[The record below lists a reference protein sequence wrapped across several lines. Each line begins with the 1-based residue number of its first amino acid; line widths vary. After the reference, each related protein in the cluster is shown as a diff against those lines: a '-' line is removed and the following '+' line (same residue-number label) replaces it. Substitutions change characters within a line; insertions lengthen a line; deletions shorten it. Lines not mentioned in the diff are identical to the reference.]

1 MSSIRLEYLFRQ
13 YLNQELSA
21 EENRELMQ
29 LLQQQSND
37 GAVKEWLD
45 DLWSNLTIENRLSES
60 KANALFNAI
69 LAADRDVP
77 MQTAQRPVRRL
88 FTATRVAA
96 AAVLLLCI
104 STGVW
109 YFFLKKQAPSTV
121 QSNEPA
127 HIINDIPPGINNAVL
142 VLADGKRINLDSSV
156 NGDLAQQGTTTIRN
170 SNGQLLY
177 VVDRSSKAGGTVNRE
192 LGTSFNTLTTARGN
206 QYQLLLPD
214 GSKVWLNAE
223 SSVRFPVA
231 FHGAARRVEIT
242 GEVFFDVV
250 HNAKMPFSVLANGVE
265 VQDLGTQF
273 NVNAYENEEGV
284 KTTVVEGKVKVK
296 VQAPSSRLQAPS
308 QNTSAIVIPG
318 QRAQVNEKGAI
329 KLVKDADVDAAVAW
343 KNGQFMFAGNSIQSV
358 MRQLERWYDIE
369 VSYAPNV
376 SKEEYIGTI
385 TRFSNISAV
394 LNMLERTGTVR
405 FELKG
410 KKVIVK

>member
-1 MSSIRLEYLFRQ
+1 MPSIRLEYLFRQ

-21 EENRELMQ
+21 DENRELMQ
-29 LLQQQSND
+29 LLQQQSNNA
-37 GAVKEWLD
+37 AVKEWLD
-45 DLWSNLTIENRLSES
+45 GLWSNLTIENRLSES

-69 LAADRDVP
+69 LAADRGVS

-88 FTATRVAA
+88 FTASRMAA

-104 STGVW
+104 SAGAW
-109 YFFLKKQAPSTV
+109 YFFFKKPAASTV
-121 QSNEPA
+121 QSHEPA
-127 HIINDIPPGINNAVL
+127 HLINDLPPGTNNAVL
-142 VLADGKRINLDSSV
+142 VLADGSRILLDSSA
-156 NGDLAQQGTTTIRN
+156 NDDLARQGNTTISKKDGRVQYDASN
-170 SNGQLLY
+170 SPLTIDHSPY
-177 VVDRSSKAGGTVNRE
+177 
-192 LGTSFNTLTTARGN
+192 NTLTTARGN

-231 FHGAARRVEIT
+231 FQGKERRVEVT

-250 HNAKMPFSVLANGVE
+250 HNSKMPFSVLANGVE

-273 NVNAYENEEGV
+273 NVNAYSNEEGV
-284 KTTVVEGKVKVK
+284 KTTVVEGKVNVVK
-296 VQAPSSRLQAPS
+296 RETANVKRQ
-308 QNTSAIVIPG
+308 SAIVTPG
-318 QRAQVNEKGAI
+318 QQAQVNDRGAI
-329 KLVKDADVDAAVAW
+329 NVVKDVDVDAAVAW
-343 KNGQFMFAGNSIQSV
+343 KNGQFIFAGNNIQSV

-405 FELKG
+405 FEIKG
-410 KKVIVK
+410 RKVLVK

>member
-1 MSSIRLEYLFRQ
+1 MPSIRLEYLFRQ

-21 EENRELMQ
+21 DENRELMQ

-37 GAVKEWLD
+37 SAVKEWLD
-45 DLWSNLTIENRLSES
+45 GLWSNLTIENRLSES

-69 LAADRDVP
+69 LAADRGVS
-77 MQTAQRPVRRL
+77 MQTALRPVRRL
-88 FTATRVAA
+88 FSASRVAA

-104 STGVW
+104 SAGAW
-109 YFFLKKQAPSTV
+109 YFFFKKPVASTV
-121 QSNEPA
+121 QSHEPA
-127 HIINDIPPGINNAVL
+127 HLINDIPPGTNNAVL
-142 VLADGKRINLDSSV
+142 VLADGKRINLDSAG
-156 NGDLAQQGTTTIRN
+156 NGDVARQEQTTITKKNGMVVYNDSN
-170 SNGQLLY
+170 SPLTTHHSPY
-177 VVDRSSKAGGTVNRE
+177 
-192 LGTSFNTLTTARGN
+192 NTLTTARGN

-231 FHGAARRVEIT
+231 FQGRERRVEIT

-250 HNAKMPFSVLANGVE
+250 HNAKMPFAVVANGVE

-273 NVNAYENEEGV
+273 NVNAYANESGV
-284 KTTVVEGKVKVK
+284 QTTVIEGKVNIVK
-296 VQAPSSRLQAPS
+296 RETANVKRQSAILKPGERAVLTHDSRLTIDENVDVEQ
-308 QNTSAIVIPG
+308 VI
-318 QRAQVNEKGAI
+318 
-329 KLVKDADVDAAVAW
+329 AW

-376 SKEEYIGTI
+376 STEEYIGTI

>member
-21 EENRELMQ
+21 DENQELMQ

-45 DLWSNLTIENRLSES
+45 GLWNNLTIENRLSES

-69 LAADRDVP
+69 LAADRNVSV
-77 MQTAQRPVRRL
+77 QTAQRPVRRL
-88 FTATRVAA
+88 FTPSRIAA
-96 AAVLLLCI
+96 AAVLVLCI
-104 STGVW
+104 CASTW
-109 YFFLKKQAPSTV
+109 YFFLKKPAPSTV

-127 HIINDIPPGINNAVL
+127 HIINDIPPGTNNAVL
-142 VLADGKRINLDSSV
+142 VLADGRRILLDSAASGV
-156 NGDLAQQGTTTIRN
+156 LAQQGTTSIRKSGGQVVYDAHPETRN
-170 SNGQLLY
+170 S
-177 VVDRSSKAGGTVNRE
+177 KPET
-192 LGTSFNTLTTARGN
+192 FNTLTTARGN

-250 HNAKMPFSVLANGVE
+250 HNAEMPFSVLANGVE

-273 NVNAYENEEGV
+273 NVNAYGNEEGV
-284 KTTVVEGKVKVK
+284 KTTVVEGKVKV
-296 VQAPSSRLQAPS
+296 QAPSSKPQAPS
-308 QNTSAIVIPG
+308 QNTSAIVTPG
-318 QRAQVNEKGAI
+318 QQAQVSDNGTM

-358 MRQLERWYDIE
+358 MRQLERWYDVE

-405 FELKG
+405 FEVKG
-410 KKVIVK
+410 RRVLVK

>member
-1 MSSIRLEYLFRQ
+1 MPSIRLEYLFRQ

-21 EENRELMQ
+21 DENRELMQ

-37 GAVKEWLD
+37 AAVKEWLD

-69 LAADRDVP
+69 LAADRGMS
-77 MQTAQRPVRRL
+77 MQTAQRPVRRM
-88 FTATRVAA
+88 FTTMRVAA

-104 STGVW
+104 SAGAW
-109 YFFLKKQAPSTV
+109 YFFFKKPAASTV
-121 QSNEPA
+121 QRDEPA
-127 HIINDIPPGINNAVL
+127 HIINDLPPGTNNAVL
-142 VLADGKRINLDSSV
+142 VLADGSRINLDSTA
-156 NGDLAQQGTTTIRN
+156 NGNLARQGEVTISKRDGMVVYDNRQQAIDNTQKAIPYNTI
-170 SNGQLLY
+170 S
-177 VVDRSSKAGGTVNRE
+177 
-192 LGTSFNTLTTARGN
+192 TARGN

-231 FHGAARRVEIT
+231 FHGKERRVEIT

-250 HNAKMPFSVLANGVE
+250 HNSKMPFAVVANGVE

-273 NVNAYENEEGV
+273 NVNAYKNEEGV
-284 KTTVVEGKVKVK
+284 KTTVVEGKVNIQLAIGNKQK
-296 VQAPSSRLQAPS
+296 TIDNRQ
-308 QNTSAIVIPG
+308 SAILVPG
-318 QRAQVNEKGAI
+318 QQAQVNDRGAI
-329 KLVKDADVDAAVAW
+329 KVIKDADVDAAVAW

-376 SKEEYIGTI
+376 STEEYIGTI

-410 KKVIVK
+410 KKVFVK

>member
-1 MSSIRLEYLFRQ
+1 MSRLDYLFRQ

-45 DLWSNLTIENRLSES
+45 GLWSNLTIENRLSES

-69 LAADRDVP
+69 LAADRGVQ
-77 MQTAQRPVRRL
+77 MQIAHSPVRRL
-88 FTATRVAA
+88 FTTMRVAA
-96 AAVLLLCI
+96 AAVLLLCL
-104 STGVW
+104 SAGMW
-109 YFFLKKQAPSTV
+109 YFFFKKPAPSTV

-127 HIINDIPPGINNAVL
+127 HLINDIPPGTNNAVL
-142 VLADGKRINLDSSV
+142 VLADGRRINLDSTA
-156 NGDLAQQGTTTIRN
+156 NGDLARQGEVTISNRN
-170 SNGQLLY
+170 GVVLY
-177 VVDRSSKAGGTVNRE
+177 DASHSPLITDH
-192 LGTSFNTLTTARGN
+192 SPYNTLSTARGN

-231 FHGAARRVEIT
+231 FHGATRRVEIT

-250 HNAKMPFSVLANGVE
+250 HNSKMPFSVVANGVE

-273 NVNAYENEEGV
+273 NVNAYGNEDGV
-284 KTTVVEGKVKVK
+284 RTTVVEGKVKL
-296 VQAPSSRLQAPS
+296 QATSSKLQAPS
-308 QNTSAIVIPG
+308 QNASVLLIPG
-318 QRAQVNEKGAI
+318 QQAQVNDKGAI
-329 KLVKDADVDAAVAW
+329 KVVKNADVEAAIAW
-343 KNGQFMFAGNSIQSV
+343 KNGQFIFAGNTIQSV

-369 VSYAPNV
+369 VSYAQNV
-376 SKEEYIGTI
+376 STEEYIGTI

-405 FELKG
+405 FEIKG
-410 KKVIVK
+410 KKVFVK